1 MTKPDKI
8 WNWKFIVFV
17 GLQTFIFCLFY
28 SLFPLIPKYA
38 VSVGLSLSVA
48 GVISGIY
55 AFSSL
60 IARPIAG
67 YCIDHFH
74 RKAIMIV
81 ALVIC
86 GLSTA
91 AIVMTSNWVL
101 LLILRIAYGAGFSF
115 FSTMLVSCAADS
127 IPDSHMAEGMSYF
140 GLGVALAAAM
150 APAVALQL
158 YIQIGAKTVFIIM
171 GIMNFIC
178 AVILFFVPI
187 VNNDNPS
194 GSTQKPFSVSNIIE
208 KSVVIYAVLVI
219 PFTFTNGFVNSF
231 ISLTADE
238 RNIKGISLFFTVFAV
253 VMMVLKPLS
262 GKIQD
267 RRGAAAVL
275 IPAFLFSSLAAGV
288 ISIAQSLT
296 LMLVAAVF
304 LAFGQGAG
312 QPALLASS
320 VSTPPPERRGEGI
333 STYYIGL
340 DFGLAIGNMIGAQV
354 ASDLGYTGA
363 YLLCAATL
371 LAGLVILLIYENR
384 LKRSH
389 H

>member
-17 GLQTFIFCLFY
+17 GFQTFGFCLFY
-28 SLFPLIPKYA
+28 AAFPLIPKYS
-38 VSVGLSLSVA
+38 VSIGLNLSIA
-48 GVISGIY
+48 GVISGVF

-60 IARPIAG
+60 IARPVAG
-67 YCIDHFH
+67 YCIDHLH
-74 RKAIMIV
+74 RKWIMIV

-91 AIVMTSNWVL
+91 AIVMTGSWIM
-101 LLILRIAYGAGFSF
+101 LLILRILYGAGFSF
-115 FSTMLVSCAADS
+115 FSTMLVSCAADN

-150 APAVALQL
+150 APAIALYMYDQL
-158 YIQIGAKTVFIIM
+158 GARTVFILM
-171 GIMNFIC
+171 GIMNFVC

-187 VNNDNPS
+187 SNHENPS
-194 GSTQKPFSVSNIIE
+194 GAPTNPFSIGNILE
-208 KSVVIYAVLVI
+208 KNVIIYAVLVI

-231 ISLTADE
+231 ISLTAGE
-238 RNIKGISLFFTVFAV
+238 RNIKGISIFFTVFAV

-267 RRGAAAVL
+267 KYGAVAVL
-275 IPAFLFSSLAAGV
+275 IPAFLFSSLAAGL

-296 LMLVAAVF
+296 LMLGAAVF

-320 VSTPPPERRGEGI
+320 VSTPSPERRGVGI

-340 DFGLAIGNMIGAQV
+340 DFGLAIGNMIGARV
-354 ASDLGYTGA
+354 ASALGYTGA
-363 YLLCAATL
+363 YLLCAGTL
-371 LAGLVILLIYENR
+371 MAGLIILLLYEWR
-384 LKRSH
+384 IKQSRH
-389 H
+389 

>member
-17 GLQTFIFCLFY
+17 GLQTFNFCLFY
-28 SLFPLIPKYA
+28 AAFPLIPKYA
-38 VSVGLSLSVA
+38 VSIGLDLSVA
-48 GVISGIY
+48 GVISGVF

-74 RKAIMIV
+74 RKVIMIV

-91 AIVMTSNWVL
+91 AIVMTTSWGL
-101 LLILRIAYGAGFSF
+101 LLILRIVYGAGFSF

-150 APAVALQL
+150 APGIALQL
-158 YIQIGAKTVFIIM
+158 FDQLGARSIFILM
-171 GIMNFIC
+171 GIMNFVC

-187 VNNDNPS
+187 VNNDTPS
-194 GSTQKPFSVSNIIE
+194 GAPKKAFSFRNVLE
-208 KSVVIYAVLVI
+208 KSVIIYAVLVI

-231 ISLTADE
+231 ISLTAGD

-267 RRGAAAVL
+267 RHGAAAVL
-275 IPAFLFSSLAAGV
+275 IPAFLFSSLAAGL

-296 LMLVAAVF
+296 LMLTAAVF

-320 VSTPPPERRGEGI
+320 VSTPPPERRGVGI

-340 DFGLAIGNMIGAQV
+340 DFGLAIGNMIGARV
-354 ASDLGYTGA
+354 ASALGYTGA
-363 YLLCAATL
+363 YLLCAGTL
-371 LAGLVILLIYENR
+371 IAGLIILLIYECTI
-384 LKRSH
+384 KRSRH
-389 H
+389 